1 MLQPGRAPTGNPKG
15 WGTHP
20 AGMEKKR
27 EDCSRM
33 ALQINIDNGGTLT
46 DICIMADDAV
56 KKTKVLTTPY
66 DLSKCFFEGL
76 TKASGVLYGAPD
88 VKRLLEEVDLIR
100 YSTTQGTNAICERK
114 GPRLG
119 LILDAA
125 AHDLPSRLAAHDADV
140 FEALVGDRIVFLDA
154 AAVTGENA
162 DVDVVKAINALTAA
176 GANRLVVS
184 FAGADFQAVEDG
196 FRLVA
201 LRKYPRHLLGAVPIL
216 YGSDITTD
224 ADGERRTWTA
234 LINSFLHPSMETFLF
249 NAENRLRAYRTKNPL
264 LIFRNDGDAS
274 RVAKTIAIKTYS
286 SGPRGGME
294 GVKAF
299 SRRYG
304 FTDSVSIDVGG
315 TTTDIG
321 QYKDGTVA
329 EVRRGHV
336 EGISVSFPL
345 CEILSA
351 GAGGSS
357 IFKAVEGRIVIG
369 PESVG
374 AVPGPACFGR
384 GGQQAT
390 ITDAS
395 LLSGLFDPS
404 SYFGGGMG
412 LDVDRAAAAVTANI
426 ATPLGISLDEALMR
440 MEFAYEEKIAAE
452 LHRFTHITP
461 ETVMLA
467 FGGAG
472 PLNACGVA
480 DKAGIRRVAIPQ
492 MAAVFSAYGIGA
504 CDISQRY
511 QVSLAD
517 PASLEETLRTLKVK
531 AARDM
536 FAEGCAEGTYTV
548 EARLVADFGEG
559 RTEAFPLGDQPVV
572 PGAFAAARSLDL
584 ELKAVKALRS
594 AAETAASFAQ
604 KAPAAAH
611 GKRNVLVRE
620 HGRIDVPVY
629 RLADLAAGDFAAGPA
644 ILEEDYFTCRV
655 PQGWQFVISDAGDI
669 LLSRED

>member
-1 MLQPGRAPTGNPKG
+1 MG
-15 WGTHP
+15 
-20 AGMEKKR
+20 
-27 EDCSRM
+27 
-33 ALQINIDNGGTLT
+33 LQINIDNGGTLT
-46 DICIMADDAV
+46 DICIMADDTV

-119 LILDAA
+119 LILDGA

-154 AAVTGENA
+154 ATVTGEAA
-162 DVDVVKAINALTAA
+162 DVEVVKAINRLTAM

-184 FAGADFQAVEDG
+184 FDGADFRAVEDR
-196 FRLVA
+196 FRLIA

-216 YGSDITTD
+216 YGSDITSD
-224 ADGERRTWTA
+224 VDGERRTWTA
-234 LINSFLHPSMETFLF
+234 LINSFLHPSMEAFLY

-294 GVKAF
+294 GVKTF

-304 FTDSVSIDVGG
+304 FTDTVSIDVGG

-321 QYKDGTVA
+321 QYSNGTVA

-345 CEILSA
+345 CEVLSA

-357 IFKAVEGRIVIG
+357 IFKVVDGRVVIG

-384 GGQQAT
+384 GGREAT

-395 LLSGLFDPS
+395 LLCGLFDPT

-412 LDVDRAAAAVTANI
+412 LDADRAAAAVTANV
-426 ATPLGISLDEALMR
+426 ATPLGVGLDDALLR

-452 LHRFTHITP
+452 LHRFTKISD

-480 DKAGIRRVAIPQ
+480 EKAGIRRVAIPQ
-492 MAAVFSAYGIGA
+492 MAAVFSAYGIGS

-511 QVSLAD
+511 AV
-517 PASLEETLRTLKVK
+517 TLDDAAAVGATLDALKVK

-536 FAEGCAEGTYTV
+536 FAEGCTEGTYTL
-548 EARLVADFGEG
+548 EARLVADFGDG
-559 RTEAFPLGDQPVV
+559 RTETVMLGDQPEL
-572 PGAFAAARSLDL
+572 PPAFKGARSVEL
-584 ELKAVKALRS
+584 ELKAVRSLREG
-594 AAETAASFAQ
+594 AE
-604 KAPAAAH
+604 KAAAFAPKSSATPH
-611 GKRNVLVRE
+611 ARRNVLIRDR
-620 HGRIDVPVY
+620 GRIDVPVY
-629 RLADLAAGDFAAGPA
+629 RLADLAEGAFASGPA

-655 PQGWQFVISDAGDI
+655 PQGWQFVISNAGDI

>member
-1 MLQPGRAPTGNPKG
+1 M
-15 WGTHP
+15 
-20 AGMEKKR
+20 
-27 EDCSRM
+27 S
-33 ALQINIDNGGTLT
+33 LQINIDNGGTLT
-46 DICIMADDAV
+46 DICILSDDQV
-56 KKTKVLTTPY
+56 RKTKVLTTPY

-125 AHDLPSRLAAHDADV
+125 AHDLPSRLAAHDQDV
-140 FEALVGDRIVFLDA
+140 FEALVGDRIAFLDA
-154 AAVTGENA
+154 ATISGETA
-162 DVDVVKAINALTAA
+162 EVEIAKAINKLTAA

-184 FAGADFQAVEDG
+184 FGGTDFQALENR

-216 YGSDITTD
+216 YGSDLTTD
-224 ADGERRTWTA
+224 TDGERRTWTA
-234 LINSFLHPSMETFLF
+234 LINSFLHPSMEAFLY

-294 GVKAF
+294 GVKSF

-304 FTDSVSIDVGG
+304 FTDTVSIDVGG

-321 QYKDGTVA
+321 QYIGGTVA

-357 IFKAVEGRIVIG
+357 IFKVVDGRIVIG

-384 GGQQAT
+384 GGREAT

-395 LLSGLFDPS
+395 LLIGLFDPS

-412 LDVDRAAAAVTANI
+412 LDADRAAAAVTAHV
-426 ATPLGISLDEALMR
+426 ASPLGLGLDDALLR

-452 LHRFTHITP
+452 LHRFTRISD

-480 DKAGIRRVAIPQ
+480 EKAGIRRVAIPQ

-511 QVSLAD
+511 AVTLSDPAELAD
-517 PASLEETLRTLKVK
+517 TIASLKVK

-536 FAEGCAEGTYTV
+536 FAEGCAEGAYSV
-548 EARLVADFGEG
+548 EARIVADFGDG
-559 RTEAFPLGDQPVV
+559 RTQSHLLGDQPEV
-572 PGAFAAARSLDL
+572 PTAFAGARSVEV
-584 ELKAVKALRS
+584 ELKAVRSLR
-594 AAETAASFAQ
+594 EGTEQAASFAPH
-604 KAPAAAH
+604 APAAAH
-611 GKRNVLVRE
+611 GKRNVLIRE
-620 HGRIDVPVY
+620 RGRIDVPVY
-629 RLADLAAGDFAAGPA
+629 RLADLSAGDCASGPA
-644 ILEEDYFTCRV
+644 ILEEDYFTCQV
-655 PQGWQFVISDAGDI
+655 PKHWQFVISDAGDV

>member
-1 MLQPGRAPTGNPKG
+1 M
-15 WGTHP
+15 
-20 AGMEKKR
+20 
-27 EDCSRM
+27 S
-33 ALQINIDNGGTLT
+33 LQINIDNGGTLT
-46 DICIMADDAV
+46 DICILSDDQV
-56 KKTKVLTTPY
+56 RKTKVLTTPY

-119 LILDAA
+119 LILAADAHA
-125 AHDLPSRLAAHDADV
+125 LPSRLAAHDPDV
-140 FEALVGDRIVFLDA
+140 FEAVVGDRIAFLDA
-154 AAVTGENA
+154 AVIDGEEA
-162 DVDVVKAINALTAA
+162 DVEVVKAINRLTAA

-184 FAGADFQAVEDG
+184 FGGPDFQALENR

-216 YGSDITTD
+216 YGSDLTTD
-224 ADGERRTWTA
+224 TDDERRTWTA
-234 LINSFLHPSMETFLF
+234 LINSFLHPSMEAFLY

-304 FTDSVSIDVGG
+304 FTDAVSIDVGG

-321 QYKDGTVA
+321 QYSDGTVA

-357 IFKAVEGRIVIG
+357 IFKVVDGRVVIG

-374 AVPGPACFGR
+374 AVPGPASFGR
-384 GGQQAT
+384 GGREAT

-395 LLSGLFDPS
+395 LLIGLFDPA

-412 LDVDRAAAAVTANI
+412 LDMDRAAAAVTANV
-426 ATPLGISLDEALMR
+426 ATPLGLDLDDALLR

-452 LHRFTHITP
+452 LHHFTKISD

-480 DKAGIRRVAIPQ
+480 EKAGIRRVAIPQ
-492 MAAVFSAYGIGA
+492 MAAVFSAYGIGS

-511 QVSLAD
+511 AVTLSDPAALAATLAD
-517 PASLEETLRTLKVK
+517 LKVK

-548 EARLVADFGEG
+548 EARLVADFGEAG
-559 RTEAFPLGDQPVV
+559 TQVHVLGDQPQV
-572 PGAFAAARSLDL
+572 PAAFSGARAV
-584 ELKAVKALRS
+584 EVEVKAVKSLRDGG
-594 AAETAASFAQ
+594 EGTASFAPR
-604 KAPAAAH
+604 ASAAAH
-611 GKRNVLVRE
+611 GKRHVLIRE
-620 HGRIDVPVY
+620 RGRIDVPVY
-629 RLADLAAGDFAAGPA
+629 RLAELSGGDFASGPA

-655 PQGWQFVISDAGDI
+655 PQGWQFVISDAGDV